1 MNDKPQNWLGKLF
14 KAQPVI
20 YWPWRHSL
28 RLMLITTVPLTI
40 GFLYDDA
47 VAALFVCLGG
57 LLSAISVQT
66 DPYRERFN
74 RIFTAVPFGM
84 SGFVIGSLIAEQ
96 GLVTIAGV
104 VFVALISGLIS
115 FWGKTFSAGALQM
128 LIMTVVASHAP
139 PSSMSMMMPLLFALG
154 ALYAAFLLSIEA
166 LIIPKQPERKLT
178 SLLFVS
184 LANLAR
190 VAAVQPKNSAALK
203 AALHDALT
211 AQANAF
217 SVVMQ
222 ARAHDNMG
230 VEGAEAGKKILT
242 TVDRLTVLLATQQ
255 CEARNLRRI
264 ANSLDLLSQAVLK
277 PKTLPLMNAPQLDDT
292 EIAAI
297 MRQMWV
303 LVCTPLTFENSSRV
317 SFLRSLASELGSLN
331 ETGLRAQFEVQRS
344 NLVNI
349 FSLAFCMLIAMLAEF
364 HLPGN
369 RSYWIPLSVAV
380 ILKPDFGSVFVRA
393 VQRSVGTLVGVL
405 LAVLIFYLVPKGLWL
420 VVVVGLLSAIIP
432 WASLKNYAWQCAFL
446 TPLILILI
454 DLIIAG
460 PTMDYGPQRLI
471 DTLLGAGIVL
481 IFGYF
486 IWPKPVKISF
496 ATRYEKVLKAITIY
510 IDQLGGGAE
519 NLSAFDRT
527 LETRHNIYVEIFAL
541 RKWVQSFLAEPP
553 PASHEAL
560 LWLPR
565 IDDVEH
571 LVGRV
576 DDYVV
581 GCETTK
587 NGPAKAA
594 LITFS
599 DEANRL
605 APAHHTRRK

>member
-1 MNDKPQNWLGKLF
+1 MSDKPQTWLQKLF
-14 KAQPVI
+14 NAQPVV

-28 RLMLITTVPLTI
+28 RLTLITTVPLTI
-40 GFLYDDA
+40 GFLYDNA

-104 VFVALISGLIS
+104 VFVALISGWVS

-166 LIIPKQPERKLT
+166 LLIPKQPERKLT
-178 SLLFVS
+178 YLLFVS

-190 VAAVQPKNSAALK
+190 VAAVQPKNSTALK

-211 AQANAF
+211 AQANAY
-217 SVVMQ
+217 SVVTL
-222 ARAHDNMG
+222 ARSNNIKG
-230 VEGAEAGKKILT
+230 GEGAEAGKKILM

-255 CEARNLRRI
+255 CEADDLRRI
-264 ANSLDLLSQAVLK
+264 ANELDLLSQAFLK
-277 PKTLPLMNAPQLDDT
+277 HKTLPLVNAPPLDDT

-297 MRQMWV
+297 MGHLWV
-303 LVCTPLTFENSSRV
+303 LVSTPLTFANSSRT
-317 SFLRSLASELGSLN
+317 SFWRGLASDLGGLN
-331 ETGLRAQFEVQRS
+331 ETGLRAQFEAQRS

-420 VVVVGLLSAIIP
+420 VVVIGLLSAIIP

-486 IWPKPVKISF
+486 IWPKPVKNSF
-496 ATRYEKVLKAITIY
+496 ATRYEKVLEAIKTY
-510 IDQLGGGAE
+510 TNML
-519 NLSAFDRT
+519 LSVEMNSSSFDRT
-527 LETRHNIYVEIFAL
+527 LEVRHNIYVEIFGL

-553 PASHEAL
+553 TVSKEAL

-565 IDDVEH
+565 IDDAEE

-581 GCETTK
+581 CCETNQNAPEK
-587 NGPAKAA
+587 SARIAF
-594 LITFS
+594 I
-599 DEANRL
+599 DETNRL
-605 APAHHTRRK
+605 APAHHTRSK